1 MQIKE
6 KETMIQKILDF
17 IKSIFS
23 NNISQEINSEKRVI
37 KNNVKKNKKS
47 EINITNNLGD
57 KNE

>member
-1 MQIKE
+1 
-6 KETMIQKILDF
+6 MIQKILDF
-17 IKSIFS
+17 LKSIFG